1 MVRITQRPLKV
12 GDHVLVPWGFDA
24 DKHGI
29 VVDVWGDP
37 LANVRVEIEAKE
49 GEQPEQLLLNASVLT
64 HDENA

>member
-1 MVRITQRPLKV
+1 
-12 GDHVLVPWGFDA
+12 VLVPWGFDA